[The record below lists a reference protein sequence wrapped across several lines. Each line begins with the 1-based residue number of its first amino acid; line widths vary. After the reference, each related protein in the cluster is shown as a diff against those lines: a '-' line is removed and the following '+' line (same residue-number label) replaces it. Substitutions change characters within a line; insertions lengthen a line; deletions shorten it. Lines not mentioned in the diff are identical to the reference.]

1 MEVYDTLAIALPI
14 MGLLAFGCAQVLAV
28 LILRRRF
35 IPPQATTPLQRRL
48 QVGLYVV
55 LFLCASLWGYVF
67 WICAQAVMREMMRGN
82 WLPLPLFVGALIIAF
97 TALVTVSW
105 FAIRH
110 RVKSLERLSSEL
122 QTLSGRSM
130 SVSEGVQLASRS
142 ATQER
147 PLTEKA
153 RHAVLFLGASSYQT
167 TLERLQ
173 ATSPLT
179 PGCDSGEEATGP
191 RSM

>member
-14 MGLLAFGCAQVLAV
+14 MGLLAFSCAQVVAV

-35 IPPQATTPLQRRL
+35 ILPQVTGSLQQRL

-55 LFLCASLWGYVF
+55 LFLCASLWGYIF
-67 WICAQAVMREMMRGN
+67 WICARAVMRETMRGN
-82 WLPLPLFVGALIIAF
+82 WLPLPLFIGLLTMAF

-110 RVKSLERLSSEL
+110 RTKNLERLSSEL
-122 QTLSGRSM
+122 QALSGGLP
-130 SVSEGVQLASRS
+130 SVNGVVLPASRS
-142 ATQER
+142 AELER
-147 PLTEKA
+147 LLSEKA
-153 RHAVLFLGASSYQT
+153 RHAVLFLGAPSYQA

-173 ATSPLT
+173 QAS
-179 PGCDSGEEATGP
+179 
-191 RSM
+191 